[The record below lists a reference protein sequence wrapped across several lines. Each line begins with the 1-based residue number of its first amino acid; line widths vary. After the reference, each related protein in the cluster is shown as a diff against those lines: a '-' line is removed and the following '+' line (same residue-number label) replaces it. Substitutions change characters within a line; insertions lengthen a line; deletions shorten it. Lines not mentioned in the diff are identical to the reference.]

1 MIPVF
6 VEIKSESKGIQF
18 DFHSFTGCW
27 DLMTSETKNQA
38 PQVLTDAQN
47 GFMTRYRPKP
57 RPTWRLCS
65 YFRICLTRST
75 MVSCNKT
82 WEICMVTSWASISTI
97 DSPDNP
103 EMTTSGFWSP
113 WKECPAF
120 ESLKPH
126 NHLAVRR
133 CNEKPSFLFLFPPWG
148 LPSPR
153 YCASE
158 MWNVKQDKKCRLR
171 NAGDRSN
178 SSEATN
184 QLKHQESCNT
194 FDF

>member
-1 MIPVF
+1 
-6 VEIKSESKGIQF
+6 
-18 DFHSFTGCW
+18 
-27 DLMTSETKNQA
+27 MTSETKNQA

-47 GFMTRYRPKP
+47 DFMTRYRLVLTPKP
-57 RPTWRLCS
+57 CPTWRLCS

-75 MVSCNKT
+75 IVSCNKT
-82 WEICMVTSWASISTI
+82 WEICMVTSWPSITTI
-97 DSPDNP
+97 DSSDNP

-113 WKECPAF
+113 WKECHAF

-133 CNEKPSFLFLFPPWG
+133 CNEKPSFPFLFPSMRT
-148 LPSPR
+148 SPPLAIVR
-153 YCASE
+153 VRCE
-158 MWNVKQDKKCRLR
+158 TWNRIKKCRLR